1 MANGGKGEPGATI
14 MTRTALLGAAAL
26 AILAGLGV
34 ASGQEPPQTMESFNE
49 MPAFWAVTGVRSD
62 DVLHLRD
69 VPNADSKSLARI
81 PFNARG
87 LKHLGCRRNEMPFE
101 DWVKLN
107 KEARKSALMQWCRV
121 EYRGQQGWVAGRF
134 LKPDDTQKQ

>member
-1 MANGGKGEPGATI
+1 MKHSAFKS
-14 MTRTALLGAAAL
+14 AAAL
-26 AILAGLGV
+26 LILAGLG
-34 ASGQEPPQTMESFNE
+34 AAAGAQEQPQTLDSFSE
-49 MPAFWAVTGVRSD
+49 MPAYWAVTGVRSN

-69 VPNADSKSLARI
+69 VPSADSKSLAGI
-81 PFNARG
+81 PFNAKG

-107 KEARKSALMQWCRV
+107 KEARRAALMQWCRV
-121 EYRGQQGWVAGRF
+121 EYKGTQGWVAGRY

>member
-1 MANGGKGEPGATI
+1 
-14 MTRTALLGAAAL
+14 MTRTAPLGAAAL
-26 AILAGLGV
+26 IILAGLGV
-34 ASGQEPPQTMESFNE
+34 VGAKTGVHAEEATQSRGVDTFDE

-101 DWVKLN
+101 DWIKLN
-107 KEARKSALMQWCRV
+107 KEARKAALMQWCRV
-121 EYRGQQGWVAGRF
+121 EYKGQQGWVAGRF
-134 LKPDDTQKQ
+134 LRPDDTQKH

>member
-1 MANGGKGEPGATI
+1 
-14 MTRTALLGAAAL
+14 MTRIAPLVAAAL
-26 AILAGLGV
+26 VVLAGLGV
-34 ASGQEPPQTMESFNE
+34 AGAQEPPQTVEAFNE
-49 MPAFWAVTGVRSD
+49 MPDFWAVTGVRSD

-121 EYRGQQGWVAGRF
+121 EYNGQQGWVAGRF
-134 LKPDDTQKQ
+134 LKHDETQKQ

>member
-1 MANGGKGEPGATI
+1 
-14 MTRTALLGAAAL
+14 MTRTAPLVAAAL
-26 AILAGLGV
+26 VILAGLGV
-34 ASGQEPPQTMESFNE
+34 AAAQTCVWAQERAETLESFNE
-49 MPAFWAVTGVRSD
+49 MPDFWAVSGVRYD

-107 KEARKSALMQWCRV
+107 KEARKSALMQWFRV
-121 EYRGQQGWVAGRF
+121 EFKGLQGWVAGRF

>member
-1 MANGGKGEPGATI
+1 
-14 MTRTALLGAAAL
+14 MTRTAPLVAAAL
-26 AILAGLGV
+26 VILAGLGEP
-34 ASGQEPPQTMESFNE
+34 AGAQEPPQTLDSFNE

-69 VPNADSKSLARI
+69 VPSADSKSLAGI
-81 PFNARG
+81 PFNAKG

-121 EYRGQQGWVAGRF
+121 DYKGQQGWVAGRF
-134 LKPDDTQKQ
+134 LKPDDTQKH

>member
-1 MANGGKGEPGATI
+1 
-14 MTRTALLGAAAL
+14 MTRTAPLVAAAL
-26 AILAGLGV
+26 VILAGLGV
-34 ASGQEPPQTMESFNE
+34 AAAQTAYGPRSGPRRSESFNE
-49 MPAFWAVTGVRSD
+49 MPAFWAVSGVRSD

-121 EYRGQQGWVAGRF
+121 EYKGQQGWVAGRF

>member
-1 MANGGKGEPGATI
+1 
-14 MTRTALLGAAAL
+14 MTRIAPLAAAAWL
-26 AILAGLGV
+26 LLAGLG
-34 ASGQEPPQTMESFNE
+34 AADAQEPSQTLEAFNE
-49 MPAFWAVTGVRSD
+49 MPAFWAVAGVRSD

-69 VPNADSKSLARI
+69 VPSADSKSLARI

-134 LKPDDTQKQ
+134 LKPDGTQKQ

>member
-1 MANGGKGEPGATI
+1 
-14 MTRTALLGAAAL
+14 
-26 AILAGLGV
+26 
-34 ASGQEPPQTMESFNE
+34 
-49 MPAFWAVTGVRSD
+49 VTGVRAD

-107 KEARKSALMQWCRV
+107 KEARKASLMQWCRV
-121 EYRGQQGWVAGRF
+121 EYNGQQGWVAGRF
-134 LKPDDTQKQ
+134 LKPDETQKQ

>member
-1 MANGGKGEPGATI
+1 
-14 MTRTALLGAAAL
+14 MTRTAPLVAAAL
-26 AILAGLGV
+26 VILAGLGV
-34 ASGQEPPQTMESFNE
+34 AAAKTGARAQERPETLESFNE

-69 VPNADSKSLARI
+69 VPSADSKSLARI

-107 KEARKSALMQWCRV
+107 KEARRSALMQWCRV
-121 EYRGQQGWVAGRF
+121 EYNGRQGWVAGRF
-134 LKPDDTQKQ
+134 LKPDDTQKH

>member
-1 MANGGKGEPGATI
+1 
-14 MTRTALLGAAAL
+14 MTRTALLAALLGAAAL
-26 AILAGLGV
+26 AILAGLGAAV
-34 ASGQEPPQTMESFNE
+34 AGAQESPQTLDSFSE
-49 MPAFWAVTGVRSD
+49 MPAFWAVTGVRPD

-81 PFNARG
+81 PFNAHG

-121 EYRGQQGWVAGRF
+121 EFKGQQGWVAGRF
-134 LKPDDTQKQ
+134 LKPDESQKH

>member
-1 MANGGKGEPGATI
+1 
-14 MTRTALLGAAAL
+14 MTRTALLAACLGAAAL
-26 AILAGLGV
+26 LVLAGLGGAAGAQE
-34 ASGQEPPQTMESFNE
+34 ASQTLESFSE
-49 MPAFWAVTGVRSD
+49 MPAYWAVAGVRSD

-69 VPNADSKSLARI
+69 VPSADSKSLARI

-121 EYRGQQGWVAGRF
+121 EYKGQQGWVAGRF